1 MRQLI
6 IIIFAFCFSLLGFTQ
21 PNPQPK
27 GITEKFFPDPDVEIN
42 TPGFEKKRKFTD
54 YEGMMAYLNERAE
67 KHSDEMSI
75 SFIGESQKGKKIP
88 MVHLNRDGG
97 DDKLRVWIQG
107 GLHGNEPASTEG
119 VLFLIDQLLNDPEL
133 SYLLD
138 KLEIKIVPMAN
149 IDGYLKN
156 NRYAANGLDLNR
168 DQTKLI
174 AQESVFLK
182 QAFSDFNAH
191 VGLDFHEYRAYRR
204 DFTKLSTFG
213 VTNPYDVMFLYSSNL
228 NVPERLRN
236 YTRDRFVAD
245 AEVILDL
252 NDLSHHAYFSA
263 STVLGDI
270 HFKQGSLN
278 ARSSATSYALANT
291 ISTLVEVRGVAL
303 GKTSFKR
310 RVYSTFLVGK
320 SYLKT
325 AYQNAEEVKEVLA
338 LSARDKGEAVMKTKS
353 RISEQTMTLIDIE
366 TEEKIELKVKLR
378 EAWHSKAEMS
388 RQRPTAYLILPGNEE
403 LVKKLKVLGI
413 TLDSL
418 SVSKT
423 IDVEKYKITEYH
435 QVAEKYEG
443 QNRQMTAAKTS
454 KVQKEFPVGT
464 YVLRMDQPRAN
475 LAIEVLEPEAPNS
488 FVSFDVLHTEQGAE
502 LPVYRYL
509 LNEKF

>member
-1 MRQLI
+1 MRQLV
-6 IIIFAFCFSLLGFTQ
+6 IIIFALCCGLMGLTQ
-21 PNPQPK
+21 NPQPK

-54 YEGMMAYLNERAE
+54 YEGMMDYLNQWAE

-88 MVHLNRDGG
+88 MVHLNRGG
-97 DDKLRVWIQG
+97 AGEDKLRVWIQG

-156 NRYAANGLDLNR
+156 DRYAANGLDLNR
-168 DQTKLI
+168 DQTKLM
-174 AQESVFLK
+174 AKESVYLK

-252 NDLSHHAYFSA
+252 NDLTHHAYFSA
-263 STVLGDI
+263 TTVLGDI

-278 ARSSATSYALANT
+278 SRSSATSYALANT

-320 SYLKT
+320 SYLET

-378 EAWHSKAEMS
+378 EAWYSTAEMS
-388 RQRPTAYLILPGNEE
+388 RQRPTAYLILPGNEK
-403 LVKKLKVLGI
+403 LVKKLKVLGL
-413 TLDSL
+413 TVDSL
-418 SVSKT
+418 FTAKT
-423 IDVEKYKITEYH
+423 IEAEKYTITEYH

-454 KVQKEFPVGT
+454 KVQKEFPAWT
-464 YVLRMDQPRAN
+464 YVVRMDQPRAN

-488 FVSFDVLHTEQGAE
+488 FVSFDVLHTEQDAE